1 MTHTRIIGTLL
12 VTLLLMGCASNPS
25 IDSLSS
31 EQRAKY
37 GQIEV
42 VSSST
47 SRPHTVLGAVKGISC
62 HRNAYQSR
70 LLTSDEAMEGVK
82 LQAAQLQADA
92 VINVA
97 CQKKSEVDW
106 GNNCW
111 ASIVCVGDAV
121 KFK

>member
-1 MTHTRIIGTLL
+1 MTHTRTLGILL
-12 VTLLLMGCASNPS
+12 VTMTVTGCVSNPS

-31 EQRAKY
+31 AQRARY
-37 GQIEV
+37 SQMEIING
-42 VSSST
+42 ST
-47 SRPHTVLGAVKGISC
+47 SRPHNVVGSVKGISC

-70 LLTSDEAMEGVK
+70 VLTSDEAMEGVK
-82 LQAAQLQADA
+82 LQAAQLDADA

-97 CQKKSEVDW
+97 CQKKSEIDW

>member
-1 MTHTRIIGTLL
+1 MTHTRTLAVLL
-12 VTLLLMGCASNPS
+12 VTLAVAGCASNPS

-31 EQRAKY
+31 VQRTRY
-37 GQIEV
+37 SQMEV
-42 VSSST
+42 INGTT
-47 SRPHTVLGAVKGISC
+47 SRPYGVVGSVKGISC

-70 LLTSDEAMEGVK
+70 ILTSDEAMEGVK
-82 LQAAQLQADA
+82 LQAAQLEADA
-92 VINVA
+92 VLNVA

>member
-1 MTHTRIIGTLL
+1 MRYTRTLGALL
-12 VTLLLMGCASNPS
+12 VTMTVAGCASNPS

-31 EQRAKY
+31 GQRARY
-37 GQIEV
+37 SQMEIING
-42 VSSST
+42 SA
-47 SRPHTVLGAVKGISC
+47 SRPHSVVGSVKGISC

-70 LLTSDEAMEGVK
+70 LLTSDEALEGVK
-82 LQAAQLQADA
+82 LQAAQFEADA

-97 CQKKSEVDW
+97 CQKKSEIDW

>member
-1 MTHTRIIGTLL
+1 MTYKHIIGTLL
-12 VTLLLMGCASNPS
+12 VPLLLTCCASNPS

-31 EQRAKY
+31 EQRARY
-37 GQIEV
+37 VQMEV
-42 VSSST
+42 FNAST
-47 SRPHTVLGAVKGISC
+47 SRPHTILRIVKGISC
-62 HRNAYQSR
+62 NRNAYQAR
-70 LLTSDEAMEGVK
+70 LLSSEEAMEGVK

-97 CQKKSEVDW
+97 CQNRSEADW

>member
-1 MTHTRIIGTLL
+1 MTHTHKLCA
-12 VTLLLMGCASNPS
+12 LLMTLMVVGCASNPS

-31 EQRAKY
+31 VQRARY
-37 GQIEV
+37 SQMEIING
-42 VSSST
+42 ST
-47 SRPHTVLGAVKGISC
+47 SRPHNVVGSVKGISC

-70 LLTSDEAMEGVK
+70 VLTSDEALEGVK
-82 LQAAQLQADA
+82 LQAAQLEADA